1 MDMAV
6 CMSNYPTHS
15 LTHQNHSINNNNNHN
30 SALVIRAISVLE
42 GIALVG
48 NPSFAIIDEAY
59 PYIARRLMTDR
70 SPRLRAAL
78 RYMIYGKDGVFDA
91 ENAIDLLQALEK
103 FTAVRDDGD
112 GSAFKVDGVRGSK
125 MVGAAGDFTGSQKV
139 DTTDRD
145 KDARFRITTT
155 TTAPKQSSSIV
166 AVANRQQLQQRE
178 TNDDARTI
186 REALKFFFSAEGDV
200 FREFLSEEIVNV
212 VDASGRG
219 VLEEVSRRLGWTS
232 VIPSFLRRASMSDK
246 DRRTVEQLQKLFE
259 FLLGDYEKS
268 VLSSNSSNSARIR
281 KALPV
286 LREFSPQLRDFGL
299 LLAVRLTEKNLG
311 RSMTW
316 ATQRLAEADSR
327 RARGLS
333 ATVR

>member
-1 MDMAV
+1 LGDKKV
-6 CMSNYPTHS
+6 SHPKNDYLVQHNY
-15 LTHQNHSINNNNNHN
+15 

-91 ENAIDLLQALEK
+91 DNAIDLLQALEK
-103 FTAVRDDGD
+103 FSAVRNDGD

-125 MVGAAGDFTGSQKV
+125 VVGAAGDFSGSQKV

-145 KDARFRITTT
+145 TDARFRITA
-155 TTAPKQSSSIV
+155 TTAATAPANRGSSSSST
-166 AVANRQQLQQRE
+166 A
-178 TNDDARTI
+178 TGNDDARTI
-186 REALKFFFSAEGDV
+186 REALKFFFSREGEV

-212 VDASGRG
+212 VDGTSSRG
-219 VLEEVSRRLGWTS
+219 ILEEVSRRLGWTS

-246 DRRTVEQLQKLFE
+246 DKRTVDQLQKLFE
-259 FLLGDYEKS
+259 FLLGDFEKS
-268 VLSSNSSNSARIR
+268 AASLSSSSTRFRRIV
-281 KALPV
+281 PV
-286 LREFSPQLRDFGL
+286 LQEFAPQLREFGVLM
-299 LLAVRLTEKNLG
+299 AVRLTEKELG
-311 RSMTW
+311 RSMSW
-316 ATQRLAEADSR
+316 ASQRLVEADR
-327 RARGLS
+327 RLS
-333 ATVR
+333 AAAAR